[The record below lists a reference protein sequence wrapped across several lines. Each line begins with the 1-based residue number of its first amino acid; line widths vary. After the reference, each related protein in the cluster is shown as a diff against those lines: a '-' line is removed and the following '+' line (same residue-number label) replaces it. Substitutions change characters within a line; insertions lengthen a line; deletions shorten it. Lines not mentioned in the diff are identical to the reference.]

1 MAVKPFQV
9 NVLLSIEIYT
19 APAYADAALFVH
31 ETVMLL
37 EATFVAVNAV
47 GAVNAVDIGTHERR
61 VFDAGR
67 VVTDP
72 VELPLT
78 VLKLLS

>member
-1 MAVKPFQV
+1 
-9 NVLLSIEIYT
+9 
-19 APAYADAALFVH
+19 
-31 ETVMLL
+31 MLL

-47 GAVNAVDIGTHERR
+47 GAVKAVDMGTHERR

-67 VVTDP
+67 AVTDP
-72 VELPLT
+72 VALALT